1 MKIILYHLRK
11 SFKLILLLLAGVIL
25 IGTLLYFLY
34 KPMYAVYLDGELV
47 GYTEDKSDMQN
58 KINQYVKNGDGKNIA
73 FYEIDAMPVY
83 ETCYSKKDLVASDD
97 KIFDKIIANATPYYK
112 QYAILL
118 GKEEKYYVSDY
129 KQVEEIINKLKSK
142 KSTNIKKISYTAK
155 YSPDEKQEET
165 SKSKIVSALYVKPKK
180 KVKKKLSGSSN
191 GSSSKLG
198 KARII
203 ASSRRSSSGFI
214 FPVAGC
220 SVKDIRVK
228 RYPSYYGHTGVD
240 INSARAKRSS
250 VVAAKSGKVIVS
262 EAKISRG
269 RYYSYGEYIVIQ
281 HSDGKQTLYAHM
293 RPGSRTVSVGDIVK
307 QGQVIGKVGST
318 GNSTGAHLHF
328 EVKVGGRPVNPFN
341 YLY

>member
-1 MKIILYHLRK
+1 MKRILYHLRK
-11 SFKLILLLLAGVIL
+11 SFKLILILLAGAIL

-34 KPMYAVYLDGELV
+34 KPMYAVYIDGELV
-47 GYTEDKSDMQN
+47 GYTENKSNMQD

-73 FYEIDAMPVY
+73 FYEIDTMPVY
-83 ETCYSKKDLVASDD
+83 ETCYSKKDLVADD
-97 KIFDKIIANATPYYK
+97 KKIFDTIIANSTPYYK

-129 KQVEEIINKLKSK
+129 KQVEKIIGNLKSK
-142 KSTNIKKISYTAK
+142 KSTNIKKISYTTK
-155 YSPDEKQEET
+155 YSPDKKQEET
-165 SKSKIVSALYVKPKK
+165 SGSKIVSSLYVKPKK
-180 KVKKKLSGSSN
+180 KKIAKKKTSTFSS
-191 GSSSKLG
+191 G

-203 ASSRRSSSGFI
+203 ASSRKSSSGFI

-240 INSARAKRSS
+240 VNSARAKRSS

-307 QGQVIGKVGST
+307 QGQVIGRVGST